1 MSTDDFETRM
11 RAAGARLAGLTAR
24 LTAAEPWPLAERF
37 DHSPEAS
44 WGPPEILAHVEEMLG
59 FWLAE
64 TERVVATTTGAAPF
78 GRVAEDADRL
88 AMIARDRTLPIRE
101 LLARVAAGMDRW
113 QRRWPELTEAERAR
127 TGVHPTLGEIR
138 VADIAPRFVSGHLE
152 AHLDQLDAA
161 LAGEAAAG

>member
-11 RAAGARLAGLTAR
+11 HAAQVRLAGLTTR
-24 LTAAEPWPLAERF
+24 LTATEPWPLAERF

-44 WGPPEILAHVEEMLG
+44 WGPPEILAHLDEMLA

-64 TERVVATTTGAAPF
+64 TERVVASAGGRVPF

-88 AMIARDRTLPIRE
+88 ANIARERTLPMGE
-101 LLARVAAGMDRW
+101 LLARVSAGIDRW
-113 QRRWPELTEAERAR
+113 RGRWAELDDSQRALT
-127 TGVHPTLGEIR
+127 GLHPTRGEMT
-138 VADIAPRFVSGHLE
+138 VAEIAPRFASEHLE

-161 LAGEAAAG
+161 LAGEAPSG